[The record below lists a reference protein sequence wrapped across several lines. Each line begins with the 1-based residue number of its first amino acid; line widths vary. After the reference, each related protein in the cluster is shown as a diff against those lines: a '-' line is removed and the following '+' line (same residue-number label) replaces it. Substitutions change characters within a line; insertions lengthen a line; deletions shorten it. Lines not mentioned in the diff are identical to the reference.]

1 MVSCCSVEVGGV
13 VTAMRWVE
21 MGCAKPRCRFR
32 VRVRVVVRVRV
43 ILHNVITYK
52 CYRKLYLG
60 QEIPR
65 SGDEPPPP

>member
-1 MVSCCSVEVGGV
+1 
-13 VTAMRWVE
+13 

-32 VRVRVVVRVRV
+32 VRVRVVVVVMVRV
-43 ILHNVITYK
+43 TLHNVITYK
-52 CYRKLYLG
+52 CYRKPYLG